1 MRDLNEPHVIDI
13 LNKINFRGGN
23 FIKSIDPY
31 EHYDAE
37 NFSNILEIKVRTQDY
52 DKHIIERYKYERNI
66 EHSLTSKRNFFYV
79 AVAYPYLYAWDISYL
94 DSIGYNYLWKTKN
107 LRKTTHYENNN
118 EIPKVVGYL
127 EKPFSLCI
135 NLVNSKLI

>member
-1 MRDLNEPHVIDI
+1 MNDINENFVINI
-13 LNKINFRGGN
+13 LNKVNFMGGN
-23 FIKSIDPY
+23 FIKSLNPY

-37 NFSNILEIKVRTQDY
+37 NFETIVEIKVRQTDY
-52 DKHIIERYKYERNI
+52 DKHIIERYKYERNM
-66 EHSLTSKRNFFYV
+66 EHSLSSNRNFYYV
-79 AVAYPYLYAWDISYL
+79 VVAYPYLYAWDLNYL

-107 LRKTTHYENNN
+107 LRTTTIFENNN

-127 EKPFSLCI
+127 DKPISLWL

>member
-1 MRDLNEPHVIDI
+1 MSDYNENNIINI
-13 LNKINFRGGN
+13 LNKINFKGGN
-23 FIKSIDPY
+23 YIKSENPY

-37 NFSNILEIKVRTQDY
+37 NFETIVEIKVRYTDY

-66 EHSLTSKRNFFYV
+66 EHSLTSNRGFYYV
-79 AVAYPYLYAWDISYL
+79 VVSHAYLYAWDINYL

-107 LRKTTHYENNN
+107 LRTTTFYDNNT

-127 EKPFSLCI
+127 EKPFSLCL
-135 NLVNSKLI
+135 NLVTSNLI

>member
-23 FIKSIDPY
+23 FIKSVNPY

-37 NFSNILEIKVRTQDY
+37 NFSNILEIKIRSQDY
-52 DKHIIERYKYERNI
+52 DKHIIERVKYERNL
-66 EHSLTSKRNFFYV
+66 EHSFTSDRAFFYV
-79 AVAYPYLYAWDISYL
+79 VVAYPYLYAWDINYL

-107 LRKTTHYENNN
+107 LRRTTYYENNN

-127 EKPFSLCI
+127 EKPFGLCI